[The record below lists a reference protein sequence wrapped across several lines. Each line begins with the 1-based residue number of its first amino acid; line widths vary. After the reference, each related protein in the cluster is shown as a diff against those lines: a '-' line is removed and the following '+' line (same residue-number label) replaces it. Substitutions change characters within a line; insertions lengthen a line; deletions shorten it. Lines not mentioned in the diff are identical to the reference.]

1 MRVNSLNLW
10 NMASENKHSQMEI
23 FMRVV
28 MSKVYLKEKENILGL
43 MELFSKEN
51 LSKDLEM
58 GKG

>member
-1 MRVNSLNLW
+1 
-10 NMASENKHSQMEI
+10 MASENKHSQMEI